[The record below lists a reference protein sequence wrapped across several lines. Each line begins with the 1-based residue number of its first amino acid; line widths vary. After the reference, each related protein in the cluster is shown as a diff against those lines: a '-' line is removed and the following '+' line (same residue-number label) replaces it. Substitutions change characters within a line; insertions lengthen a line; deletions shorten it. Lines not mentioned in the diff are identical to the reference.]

1 MEKFE
6 MYVPAA
12 RGRPAGIT
20 IADLVPVGRENAI
33 SRKMLVAL
41 CVEKGLVSDSIK
53 DKDRAMRDLIGEA
66 RMEHPIINMSHGDG
80 YYQPRTDSE
89 EEMRELNAFIQQEEG
104 RGSKIFR
111 RVSIAKDTYE
121 DFIRGRFERVT

>member
-1 MEKFE
+1 

-12 RGRPAGIT
+12 RGKPAGIT

-41 CVEKGLVSDSIK
+41 CVKKGLISDGIK